1 MAVFDLI
8 LIGVAVTVEPIPVTG
23 FILVL
28 SSERGT
34 RKGAAYIAGWLL
46 SLVVVVVATVAVTGG
61 QPPKPATAP
70 STAILAIKI
79 AFGAALL
86 VFALHRRR
94 QTGKPRKPATWMAKV
109 DGMSVWAAAALGL
122 LLQPW
127 VLVGAGAATVA
138 ELHISTLQSYLLLVL
153 FCLLCTSTILIME
166 VYAIRSPE
174 AARQR
179 MDGLRSWMDGHRDQV
194 IVILS
199 LIVGLWLIGNNLYLV
214 VS

>member
-8 LIGVAVTVEPIPVTG
+8 LIGLAVTVEPIPITG

-46 SLVVVVVATVAVTGG
+46 SLVVVVAATVAVTGG
-61 QPPKPATAP
+61 KPPKPATTP
-70 STAILAIKI
+70 STVVLAIKI
-79 AFGAALL
+79 AFGVALL
-86 VFALHRRR
+86 VLAFHRRR
-94 QTGKPRKPATWMAKV
+94 QPPRPRKPAPWMTKV
-109 DGMSVWAAAALGL
+109 DGMSVWAAAPLGL

-138 ELHISTLQSYLLLVL
+138 QLHISTLESYLLLVL
-153 FCLLCTSTILIME
+153 FCLLCTSTILFME
-166 VYAIRSPE
+166 VYAVRSPE
-174 AARQR
+174 AARRR
-179 MDGLRSWMDGHRDQV
+179 MDGLRGWIDGHRDQV
-194 IVILS
+194 IVILA
-199 LIVGLWLIGNNLYLV
+199 LIVGFWLIGDNVYLV

>member
-8 LIGVAVTVEPIPVTG
+8 LIGLAVTVEPIPITG

-28 SSERGT
+28 SSNRGT
-34 RKGAAYIAGWLL
+34 KKGASYIAGWLL

-61 QPPKPATAP
+61 KPPKPATEP
-70 STAILAIKI
+70 STAVLAIKI
-79 AFGAALL
+79 AFGVALL
-86 VFALHRRR
+86 VLAFHRRR
-94 QTGKPRKPATWMAKV
+94 QTPKPRKPATWMTKV
-109 DGMSVWAAAALGL
+109 DGMSVWAAAPLGL

-138 ELHISTLQSYLLLVL
+138 QLHISTIESYLLLVL
-153 FCLLCTSTILIME
+153 FCLLCTSSILCME
-166 VYAIRSPE
+166 VYAVRSPE

-179 MDGLRSWMDGHRDQV
+179 MDGLHGWIDGHRDQV
-194 IVILS
+194 IVILA
-199 LIVGLWLIGNNLYLV
+199 LIVGFWLIGDNLYLV

>member
-8 LIGVAVTVEPIPVTG
+8 LIGLAVTVEPIPITG

-34 RKGAAYIAGWLL
+34 KKGAAYIAGWLL
-46 SLVVVVVATVAVTGG
+46 SLVVVVAGTVAVTGG
-61 QPPKPATAP
+61 KPPKPATTP
-70 STAILAIKI
+70 STVVLAIKI
-79 AFGAALL
+79 AFGVALL
-86 VFALHRRR
+86 VLAFHRRR
-94 QTGKPRKPATWMAKV
+94 QPPKPRQPATWMTKV
-109 DGMSVWAAAALGL
+109 DGMSVWAAAPLGL

-138 ELHISTLQSYLLLVL
+138 QLHISTVQSVLLLVL
-153 FCLLCTSTILIME
+153 FCLLCTSSILVME
-166 VYAIRSPE
+166 VYAVRSPE

-179 MDGLRSWMDGHRDQV
+179 MDGLRGWIDGHRDQV
-194 IVILS
+194 IVYLAV
-199 LIVGLWLIGNNLYLV
+199 IVGFWLIGDNVYLV